1 MTSPPPHPQETT
13 ALAPPTTT
21 ERAPEAP
28 LAIAAE
34 SSIAPSSQPK
44 RDAVD
49 QELFVV
55 FRVGDAD
62 YGLPAREVLQ
72 MESFSGATPVP
83 GSRPFVIGIIQLRGR
98 VVPVID
104 LRLRFGFP
112 AASAATLESRVVV
125 AESAVA
131 TASGR
136 GSQHHRA
143 VALLVDRAR
152 EVVRIPSSALKPPPR
167 LVDDS
172 GFVRAIVQL
181 EDRTILILDFEKVI
195 GGGEE
200 PAVDV

>member
-1 MTSPPPHPQETT
+1 MTSTPPQPQETT
-13 ALAPPTTT
+13 ALAPPTT
-21 ERAPEAP
+21 EREPESP
-28 LAIAAE
+28 LAIATE
-34 SSIAPSSQPK
+34 SSITPSSQPK

-72 MESFSGATPVP
+72 MESFTGATPVP

-112 AASAATLESRVVV
+112 AASAPTLESRVVV

-131 TASGR
+131 TARGR

-181 EDRTILILDFEKVI
+181 ENRTILILDFEKVI

-200 PAVDV
+200 PTVDV